1 MSELN
6 FSEPS
11 CLAANSAS
19 QGAAG
24 SRAYTVVLYHRVMTV
39 MEVQAPDARA
49 ARKTAAELYEEPGR
63 VLTENQSMGATWGI
77 HRAFRTR

>member
-19 QGAAG
+19 QDAAG
-24 SRAYTVVLYHRVMTV
+24 SRACTVVLYHRVMTV
-39 MEVQAPDARA
+39 MEVQAPDAGV
-49 ARKTAAELYEEPGR
+49 ARKVAAELHEEPGR
-63 VLTENQSMGATWGI
+63 VLSEDQYIGATWGI
-77 HRAFRTR
+77 HRPFRSR